1 MRGVFAELRRHRQR
15 PEGRQA
21 RADLLPGLP
30 LAQHLGRSA
39 PSRKRAQGCDRE
51 VGPSC
56 IPSCFPLLKLHYLLQ
71 CKKYPGGGEE
81 CLIHIV
87 STSCFVFSF
96 FVCLWQEADDNS
108 VSDLPI
114 QYFVLL
120 LSSLIFLLTTSPSV
134 RFW

>member
-21 RADLLPGLP
+21 RAVLLPGLP

-96 FVCLWQEADDNS
+96 FVCGKRLMII
-108 VSDLPI
+108 LFPI
-114 QYFVLL
+114 CPSSILFSCQVLFF
-120 LSSLIFLLTTSPSV
+120 FLLPLHQ
-134 RFW
+134 